1 MAEFAYQV
9 KIPKERV
16 AVLIGKKG
24 EVKKQIEETTGI
36 AMEIDSKEGEVNVIG
51 DDALMLYSTREIIK
65 AIARGFNPEIAMLLL
80 KQDYA
85 FEVISLPDFEK
96 KSQFMRTKGRII
108 GAEGKTRR
116 IIEEHTECFVSVY
129 GKTVAI
135 IGRSDSIHIARK
147 AVEMIIKGSPHST
160 VYQWLEKM
168 KRQLRRRE
176 LEDNFEDH
184 LRYPKDDKKLDNL

>member
-80 KQDYA
+80 PFLRQVCQIKIRRC
-85 FEVISLPDFEK
+85 F
-96 KSQFMRTKGRII
+96 
-108 GAEGKTRR
+108 GAPVQRHR
-116 IIEEHTECFVSVY
+116 
-129 GKTVAI
+129 A
-135 IGRSDSIHIARK
+135 
-147 AVEMIIKGSPHST
+147 
-160 VYQWLEKM
+160 L
-168 KRQLRRRE
+168 
-176 LEDNFEDH
+176 
-184 LRYPKDDKKLDNL
+184 